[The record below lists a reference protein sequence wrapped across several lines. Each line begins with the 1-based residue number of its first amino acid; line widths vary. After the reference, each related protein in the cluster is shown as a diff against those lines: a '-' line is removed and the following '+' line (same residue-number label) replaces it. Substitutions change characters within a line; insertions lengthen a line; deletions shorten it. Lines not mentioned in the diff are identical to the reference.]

1 MEYEEF
7 GRKVKQAFEDSKRRY
22 GAVKLCRVLNG
33 AGTPCSIK
41 RVQRHMAEQGLRSVV
56 VKKYNHHANHG
67 SIPDDKVNILKR
79 DFGTETINQKW
90 CTDIT
95 YIHVQ
100 KEGWTYLASVMDL
113 CSRKII
119 GYAYGTSMTAE
130 LAMKA
135 VENACMESFHSVLKK
150 EEIYLHTYQDT
161 KEARRAIFEYI
172 EGWYNR
178 KRIHSAIG
186 YITPQQKED
195 EELKKTA

>member
-22 GAVKLCRVLNG
+22 GAVKLCRVLNA

-79 DFGTETINQKW
+79 DFRTETINQKW

-95 YIHVQ
+95 YIHVA
-100 KEGWTYLASVMDL
+100 ERRMDL
-113 CSRKII
+113 SGICH
-119 GYAYGTSMTAE
+119 GF
-130 LAMKA
+130 
-135 VENACMESFHSVLKK
+135 V
-150 EEIYLHTYQDT
+150 Q
-161 KEARRAIFEYI
+161 
-172 EGWYNR
+172 
-178 KRIHSAIG
+178 
-186 YITPQQKED
+186 P
-195 EELKKTA
+195 